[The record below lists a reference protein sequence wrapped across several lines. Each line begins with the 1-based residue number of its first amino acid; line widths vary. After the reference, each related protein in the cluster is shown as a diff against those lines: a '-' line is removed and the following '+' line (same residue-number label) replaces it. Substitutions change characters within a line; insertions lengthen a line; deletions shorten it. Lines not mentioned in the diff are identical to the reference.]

1 MDTLGE
7 LVTPADVALDVDAA
21 VPATVLS
28 VAAEII
34 ARNHGL
40 HAAGLRAALAARE
53 RLGCTALGHGV
64 ALPHARVA
72 ALERPAAAFVRTQSP
87 LDFGAFDGKPVSCFL
102 VLVVPAEASEVHLKL
117 VANAAT
123 LLNDPSFRAAI
134 RGAETA
140 TDIARLFAEWPLA
153 TD

>member
-1 MDTLGE
+1 METLGE
-7 LVTPADVALDVDAA
+7 LVTPADVALDVDAV
-21 VPATVLS
+21 VPDTVLS

-40 HAAGLRAALAARE
+40 PAAAVRTALAARE

-64 ALPHARVA
+64 ALPHARMA
-72 ALERPAAAFVRTQSP
+72 ALDRPAAAFVRTRSP

-102 VLVVPAEASEVHLKL
+102 VLVVPAEAAEVHLKL
-117 VANAAT
+117 LANAAT

-134 RGAETA
+134 RGAGAA
-140 TDIARLFAEWPLA
+140 TDITRLFAEWPLA
-153 TD
+153 PD